1 MKKEWNRT
9 DIWYKRCNIADKRI
23 FTICIPNSSGYALF
37 AIAAQKG
44 SLKMMRADFE
54 RLFPMSYESWV
65 DFQR

>member
-1 MKKEWNRT
+1 MKKEWNHR
-9 DIWYKRCNIADKRI
+9 DIWFKRCNIADKRI
-23 FTICIPNSSGYALF
+23 FAICIPNSSDYALF

-54 RLFPMSYESWV
+54 RLSLMCYESWV